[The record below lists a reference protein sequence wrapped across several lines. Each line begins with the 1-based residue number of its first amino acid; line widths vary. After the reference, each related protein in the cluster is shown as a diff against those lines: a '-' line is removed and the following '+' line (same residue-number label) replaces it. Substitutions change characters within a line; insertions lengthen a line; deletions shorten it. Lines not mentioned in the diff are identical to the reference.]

1 MSLIGSQLEAFAASP
16 ANEMRA
22 QSFFRQAVFVMIL
35 LAVWI
40 STRPFYVAGE
50 SGEPPAG
57 DIVNQLTFSSLAVA
71 AFLGLC
77 LTDRRALMPMA
88 QPSYLLLF
96 VWLVV
101 SVFQSTY
108 FGISFRAFAFTMI
121 VIFLAASL
129 FALPERF
136 RQFQNLFLYATL
148 GTMLMA
154 YFGVIALPHLGKHT
168 DFDPFEP
175 EHAGSWKGHYD
186 HKNIAGGAM
195 ATFAIAGLYAL
206 RVERRKL
213 GLVLL
218 AGGVVF
224 LYFTKSKTALALLPA
239 AMLLGYMAERV
250 RSLPLRLVICVGPV
264 LALLALTLGGVLVP
278 EIADFNKAALK
289 DPTFTGRFDIWRY
302 GFEMLAAKPWTGYGY
317 EAFWQ
322 TDTTLKGE
330 SRLELAWAVEKIIHG
345 HNGYLDVALTL
356 GIPGFMMV
364 LYVFVLKPVLD
375 YHQCQAGEDNQKLA
389 GMFLM
394 MWLFIALDMCL
405 ETYFFRRADPV
416 WFSLL
421 VAVIGLRFSAVY
433 RVAQS
438 PSPDGQASATS
449 A

>member
-1 MSLIGSQLEAFAASP
+1 MSLIGSRLEAFAQSP
-16 ANEMRA
+16 AHERQV
-22 QSFFRQAVFVMIL
+22 QSLFRHGVFVLIL

-40 STRPFYVAGE
+40 STRPFYVPDD
-50 SGEPPAG
+50 SGAPPAG
-57 DIVNQLTFSSLAVA
+57 DIINQLTFSGLAGM

-77 LTDRRALMPMA
+77 LADRRAMVPML
-88 QPSYLLLF
+88 QPSYLVLF
-96 VWLVV
+96 LWLVFAV
-101 SVFQSTY
+101 YQSTF

-121 VIFLAASL
+121 VIFLAAAL

-136 RQFQNLFLYATL
+136 RQFQNLFLLATL
-148 GTMLMA
+148 ITMLMA
-154 YFGVIALPHLGKHT
+154 YFGVIALPSLGKHT

-195 ATFAIAGLYAL
+195 ATFAITGIYAL
-206 RVERRKL
+206 RIGRKAL
-213 GLVLL
+213 GWVLL
-218 AGGVVF
+218 VGGVVF
-224 LYFTKSKTALALLPA
+224 LYYTKSKTALVLLPA
-239 AMLLGYMAERV
+239 AILIGYVAERSQ
-250 RSLPLRLVICVGPV
+250 SLPIRLLVCIGPV
-264 LALLALTLGGVLVP
+264 AALLALTLGGALVP
-278 EIADFNKAALK
+278 EIAAFNKAALK

-322 TDTTLKGE
+322 TDITLKGE

-356 GIPGFMMV
+356 GIPGLLMV
-364 LYVFVLKPVLD
+364 LYVFVVKPVVD
-375 YHQCQAGEDNQKLA
+375 FHHCQPGDDNRKLA

-394 MWLFIALDMCL
+394 IWLFIALDMCL

-433 RVAQS
+433 RVDQS
-438 PSPDGQASATS
+438 PSQAAPAS
-449 A
+449 